1 VHPEKGDPRLM
12 MMIMAGIWQGLA
24 ARGRELRDTGY

>member
-1 VHPEKGDPRLM
+1 VHPEKGDPRL

-24 ARGRELRDTGY
+24 ARGRELRDTGH